1 MMRKAVYQME
11 PLDCPSCIKKIE
23 NALGRQAGIKDG
35 KVLFH
40 SGKVRV
46 EFDED
51 QISDQQIEEVIVKL
65 GYPVYSRKVA

>member
-1 MMRKAVYQME
+1 MRKVVYQME
-11 PLDCPSCIKKIE
+11 PLDCPSCSKKIE
-23 NALGRQAGIKDG
+23 NALGRQPGINDG

-46 EFDED
+46 EFDEAL
-51 QISDQQIEEVIVKL
+51 ISDEQIEELIVKL